1 MTDDSWPRAWGPD
14 ASGTPAEDVVSV
26 GADGGRA
33 SYVDPYADPYAD
45 PYRDPYAG
53 PPTGMSA
60 GTGWPPPHEAHETE
74 RLWSSYLGEP
84 QPQKTAS
91 GFKSAVAIAALA
103 AVVGGL
109 AGAAGTVL
117 AMRADSSSES
127 LLDQDAS
134 LGTGTLAARNPSQNP
149 IAAVADKVL
158 PSVVSIQV
166 SGSQGSGSGSGVVIR
181 SDGYILT
188 NNHVVAG
195 SRELQVLLANGR
207 QVAAQVVGL
216 DPLTDLAVIK
226 VSGVDLPPATLGD
239 SRSLKVGDT
248 VVAIGSPLGLTG
260 TVTSGIVS
268 ALSRQV
274 GAGPAGGTVFNAI
287 QTDAAINP
295 GNSGGALV
303 DLGGTVIGINSAIAT
318 AGGGGS
324 IGLGFAIPIN
334 EARDVA
340 EQIIRDGKASHP
352 YLGVAN
358 FVAVRELGD
367 ADADGVLIREVPP
380 GSPAAT
386 AGLRSGDI
394 VVQFDGKDIAT
405 SDDLILAIRE
415 KDIGDSVS
423 ITYIRSGERRTTN
436 AVLAERPEE

>member
-1 MTDDSWPRAWGPD
+1 MTDDSWPRP
-14 ASGTPAEDVVSV
+14 
-26 GADGGRA
+26 
-33 SYVDPYADPYAD
+33 PYADPYA
-45 PYRDPYAG
+45 
-53 PPTGMSA
+53 PPSSAAAPGMAS
-60 GTGWPPPHEAHETE
+60 GTGWGPPADTHDTE
-74 RLWSSYLGEP
+74 QLWSSYLGEP
-84 QPQKTAS
+84 EPRQRSS
-91 GFKSAVAIAALA
+91 GLRSAVAIATLA
-103 AVVGGL
+103 AIVGGL

-117 AMRADSSSES
+117 AMRAESSSSS
-127 LLDQDAS
+127 LLDPDAS
-134 LGTGTLAARNPSQNP
+134 LGTGTIAARNPSQNP

-166 SGSQGSGSGSGVVIR
+166 SGPQGSGSGSGVVIR
-181 SDGYILT
+181 SDGFILT

-195 SRELQVLLANGR
+195 ARDLQVLLANGR
-207 QVAAQVVGL
+207 QVPAEIVGL
-216 DPLTDLAVIK
+216 DVLTDLAVIK
-226 VSGVDLPPATLGD
+226 VSGVELPPATLGD

-303 DLGGTVIGINSAIAT
+303 DLGGTVVGINSAIAT

-324 IGLGFAIPIN
+324 IGLGFAIPVN

-340 EQIIRDGKASHP
+340 EQIIRDGRASHP

-367 ADADGVLIREVPP
+367 SDADGVLIREIPP
-380 GSPAAT
+380 GSPAAA
-386 AGLRSGDI
+386 AGLRAGDI
-394 VVQFDGKDIAT
+394 IVRFGGKDIAS

-415 KDIGDSVS
+415 QDIGDSVS
-423 ITYIRSGERRTTN
+423 IEYIRSGERRTTN